1 MCQEIYHMMRTMNQD
16 GLEFQLALQCAPLI
30 TGIKISNLL
39 MVCGKREDAVEEL
52 LEGSDISCF
61 CVMSSPKKTAFL
73 LYREEEL
80 KQYLGRTD
88 VRHLLKKLG
97 YKDSSLDNVLPKFRK
112 RYEAHMNG
120 EQQFPHEMGL
130 LLGYPI
136 EDVVGFM
143 EHSGKEYL
151 YSGYWKVYENVS
163 AKKQIFVRYDEA
175 RETLIRLLAND
186 IGIRLICEI
195 YKKDTTSHYVE
206 LVAMVS

>member
-39 MVCGKREDAVEEL
+39 MVCGKREDAVQEL

-120 EQQFPHEMGL
+120 EQQFPHERSRSNDL
-130 LLGYPI
+130 WRRRCDL
-136 EDVVGFM
+136 
-143 EHSGKEYL
+143 SGDTGCRCDC
-151 YSGYWKVYENVS
+151 S
-163 AKKQIFVRYDEA
+163 VRGTWQGA
-175 RETLIRLLAND
+175 CRSIR
-186 IGIRLICEI
+186 
-195 YKKDTTSHYVE
+195 Y
-206 LVAMVS
+206 

>member
-1 MCQEIYHMMRTMNQD
+1 MCQEIYHMIRMMNQD

-39 MVCGKREDAVEEL
+39 MVCGKREDAVQNL

-73 LYREEEL
+73 LYRRAEL
-80 KQYLGRTD
+80 EMYLGNQD
-88 VRHLLKKLG
+88 VRQLFQKLG
-97 YKDSSLDNVLPKFRK
+97 YKDFSLEYVLPRFRK

-151 YSGYWKVYENVS
+151 YSGYWKVYENVP
-163 AKKQIFVRYDEA
+163 AKKQIFLHYDEA

-186 IGIRLICEI
+186 IGIRLIYEI
-195 YKKDTTSHYVE
+195 YKKDSENYHRERITR
-206 LVAMVS
+206 VS

>member
-39 MVCGKREDAVEEL
+39 MVCGKREDAVQEL

-80 KQYLGRTD
+80 RQYLGRTD

-130 LLGYPI
+130 LLGYRLRMWLASWNIP
-136 EDVVGFM
+136 
-143 EHSGKEYL
+143 
-151 YSGYWKVYENVS
+151 
-163 AKKQIFVRYDEA
+163 AKSICIPDTGRCMRMFPQRSRSSCGTTRHA
-175 RETLIRLLAND
+175 RR
-186 IGIRLICEI
+186 
-195 YKKDTTSHYVE
+195 
-206 LVAMVS
+206 

>member
-1 MCQEIYHMMRTMNQD
+1 
-16 GLEFQLALQCAPLI
+16 
-30 TGIKISNLL
+30 
-39 MVCGKREDAVEEL
+39 MVCGKREDAVQNL

-73 LYREEEL
+73 LYRRAEL
-80 KQYLGRTD
+80 EMYLGNQD
-88 VRHLLKKLG
+88 VRQLFQKLG
-97 YKDSSLDNVLPKFRK
+97 YKDFSLEYVLTRFRK

-151 YSGYWKVYENVS
+151 YSGYWKVYENVEETR
-163 AKKQIFVRYDEA
+163 KKFQLFAAVKQS
-175 RETLIRLLAND
+175 LIQAVTD
-186 IGIRLICEI
+186 GMGIWGA
-195 YKKDTTSHYVE
+195 
-206 LVAMVS
+206 VAQKVPQPV

>member
-39 MVCGKREDAVEEL
+39 MVCGKREDAVQEL

-73 LYREEEL
+73 LYRKAEL
-80 KQYLGRTD
+80 EQYLTD
-88 VRHLLKKLG
+88 DKVRAVFSKLG
-97 YKDSSLDNVLPKFRK
+97 YEDFSLDYVLSMFRK
-112 RYEAHMNG
+112 RYEAHMNQG
-120 EQQFPHEMGL
+120 KQFPHEMGL

-143 EHSGKEYL
+143 EHSGKDYL
-151 YSGYWKVYENVS
+151 YSGYWKVYENVP

-195 YKKDTTSHYVE
+195 YKKDTTNHYSE
-206 LVAMVS
+206 LVAKVS

>member
-39 MVCGKREDAVEEL
+39 MVCGRREDTVRNL
-52 LEGSDISCF
+52 LEGSDLYCF

-73 LYREEEL
+73 LYRKAEL
-80 KQYLGRTD
+80 EMYLGNRD
-88 VRHLLKKLG
+88 VRQLLKRLG
-97 YKDSSLDNVLPKFRK
+97 YKDFSLEYVLPMFRR
-112 RYEAHMNG
+112 RYEAHMNQG
-120 EQQFPHEMGL
+120 MQFPHEMGL

-151 YSGYWKVYENVS
+151 YSGYWKVYENVP
-163 AKKQIFVRYDEA
+163 AKKQIFTRYDEA

-195 YKKDTTSHYVE
+195 YKKDSSNQYGE
-206 LVAMVS
+206 MIARVS

>member
-1 MCQEIYHMMRTMNQD
+1 MSAEQLEQKQIIINRLKED
-16 GLEFQLALQCAPLI
+16 GCRI
-30 TGIKISNLL
+30 TKQRL
-39 MVCGKREDAVEEL
+39 M
-52 LEGSDISCF
+52 
-61 CVMSSPKKTAFL
+61 
-73 LYREEEL
+73 
-80 KQYLGRTD
+80 
-88 VRHLLKKLG
+88 
-97 YKDSSLDNVLPKFRK
+97 
-112 RYEAHMNG
+112 
-120 EQQFPHEMGL
+120 

-195 YKKDTTSHYVE
+195 YKKNTTSHYVE

>member
-1 MCQEIYHMMRTMNQD
+1 MSAEQ
-16 GLEFQLALQCAPLI
+16 LEQKQIIINRL
-30 TGIKISNLL
+30 K
-39 MVCGKREDAVEEL
+39 EDAVQNL

-80 KQYLGRTD
+80 KQYLGRAD
-88 VRHLLKKLG
+88 VRHLLMKLG

-163 AKKQIFVRYDEA
+163 IY
-175 RETLIRLLAND
+175 
-186 IGIRLICEI
+186 EI
-195 YKKDTTSHYVE
+195 YKKDSENYYRERMTR
-206 LVAMVS
+206 VS

>member
-30 TGIKISNLL
+30 IGIKISNLL
-39 MVCGKREDAVEEL
+39 MVCGKREDAVQEL

-73 LYREEEL
+73 LYRKAEL
-80 KQYLGRTD
+80 EQCLTD
-88 VRHLLKKLG
+88 DKVRAVFRKLG
-97 YKDSSLDNVLPKFRK
+97 YEDFSLDYVLPMFRK

-151 YSGYWKVYENVS
+151 YSGYWKVYENVP

-195 YKKDTTSHYVE
+195 YKRDTINPYHE
-206 LVAMVS
+206 QIARVS

>member
-1 MCQEIYHMMRTMNQD
+1 MSAEQ
-16 GLEFQLALQCAPLI
+16 LEQKQIIINRL
-30 TGIKISNLL
+30 K
-39 MVCGKREDAVEEL
+39 EDAVQNL

-73 LYREEEL
+73 LYRRAEL
-80 KQYLGRTD
+80 EMYLGNQD
-88 VRHLLKKLG
+88 VRQLFQKLG
-97 YKDSSLDNVLPKFRK
+97 YKDFSLEYVLTRFRK

-151 YSGYWKVYENVS
+151 YSGYWKVYENVP
-163 AKKQIFVRYDEA
+163 IY
-175 RETLIRLLAND
+175 
-186 IGIRLICEI
+186 EI
-195 YKKDTTSHYVE
+195 YKKDSDNYYRERITR
-206 LVAMVS
+206 VS